1 MEKIMHQPPEDS
13 HLKNQIVDGFFIEL
27 SEHPFSEIRVA
38 QLIKSAG
45 VARASYYRNFENIED
60 ILNYYLDRLLVEHRS
75 HSDKIP
81 NSRSWTKQS
90 IKDQLLDLF
99 TVFGAEQKRFK
110 LLIQG
115 ELSSHIYEFFQAVS
129 EERNTERPADWP
141 TGYPRDV
148 FSGAVFQVIMSWL
161 QKGTKESPEE
171 MADFLIEYLPEKL
184 FEQ

>member
-1 MEKIMHQPPEDS
+1 MHQPPEDS

-60 ILNYYLDRLLVEHRS
+60 ILNYYLDRLLVKHRS
-75 HSDKIP
+75 HSDKIA
-81 NSRSWTKQS
+81 NARSWTKLS

-129 EERNTERPADWP
+129 EERSTERPANWL

-148 FSGAVFQVIMSWL
+148 ISGAVFQVIMSWL
-161 QKGTKESPEE
+161 QKGAQESPEE
-171 MADFLIEYLPEKL
+171 MANFLIEYLPEKL